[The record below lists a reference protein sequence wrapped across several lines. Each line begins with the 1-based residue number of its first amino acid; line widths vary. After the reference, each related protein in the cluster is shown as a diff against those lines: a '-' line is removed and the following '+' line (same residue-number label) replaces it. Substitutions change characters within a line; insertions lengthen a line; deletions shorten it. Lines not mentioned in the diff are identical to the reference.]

1 MTRTPHTVGAG
12 ALALAVAG
20 LTGLSAC
27 TAVPARAATV
37 DDSVVRRSDFER
49 DLRELSAHPGL
60 LDLTG
65 GTEFSIAGD
74 TARGWLN
81 QVITWTAAE
90 DLLAEA
96 GLEPTQEAVDG
107 IQAQISSNP
116 TAQELPQDMQDDVVR
131 GAASVDSLSQISA
144 PTAEELE
151 AKYNESPA
159 STGAMC
165 LSHILLDTE
174 EEAENVL
181 AELEAGGDFAELAG
195 KYSIEPAAAQTG
207 GALAANNGNA
217 CQAVGQFQT
226 TFDPDFTAGA
236 LAATAG
242 EPTGPVQS
250 QFGYHVILAR
260 PFDEVGEDLAELIAT
275 APGDAA
281 LSGLLASADITV
293 DPRYGRWDAARGS
306 VVSLR

>member
-1 MTRTPHTVGAG
+1 MRTSRTG

-20 LTGLSAC
+20 LTGLTGLTSC
-27 TAVPARAATV
+27 STVPARAATV

-90 DLLAEA
+90 DLLEEA
-96 GLEPTQEAVDG
+96 GLEPTQQSIDD
-107 IQAQISSNP
+107 IRAQISSNP
-116 TAQELPQDMQDDVVR
+116 TAQDLVQDMQDDVVR
-131 GAASVDSLSQISA
+131 GAASVESLSQIPA

-151 AKYNESPA
+151 AKYNDRPA
-159 STGAMC
+159 STGALC
-165 LSHILLDTE
+165 VSHILVDTQA
-174 EEAENVL
+174 EAEDVL
-181 AELEAGGDFAELAG
+181 AELAAGADFAELAG
-195 KYSIEPAAAQTG
+195 QRSTEPNAAETG
-207 GALAANNGNA
+207 GALAANDGNP
-217 CQAVGQFQT
+217 CQSVGTFQT
-226 TFDPDFTAGA
+226 SFDRDFTAGA

-242 EPTGPVQS
+242 EPTGPVQT

-260 PFDEVGEDLAELIAT
+260 PFDEVGEDLAALVAT

-281 LSGLLASADITV
+281 LSGRLATADITV